1 MIRRPRWRG
10 LAAAWL
16 IFLLL
21 AALGCETDERR
32 EDRAY
37 DALAATGADVDDS
50 ELFHCDVDLYRRY
63 TGSTWRHDKDH
74 VFTIKDESHVKA
86 EVNLYNPRPDRTYS
100 VHLAWIRPDG
110 REIFRRYAE
119 VTRHLVRLPEGVAP
133 DSTGVLPRDVM
144 RELEGRFG
152 TEDAARIAR
161 HLARDPE
168 VAVPVNEVV
177 YRKAVDL
184 GYESRRRR
192 VDADERLNV
201 DSRLNISRE
210 KQRDP
215 GAYLLRVYLD
225 RRLLSETPF
234 TIQD

>member
-1 MIRRPRWRG
+1 MIRRCRRRG
-10 LAAAWL
+10 PAAAWL
-16 IFLLL
+16 ILVLL
-21 AALGCETDERR
+21 ATLGCETDERR

-37 DALAATGADVDDS
+37 DALAAAGADVDDS
-50 ELFHCDVDLYRRY
+50 ELFHCEVDLYRRY
-63 TGSTWRHDKDH
+63 TGSTWMHDKDH

-86 EVNLYNPRPDRTYS
+86 EVNLYNPRPGRTYS

-119 VTRHLVRLPEGVAP
+119 VTRHLVSLPEAVVP
-133 DSTGVLPRDVM
+133 DSAGVLPRQVV

-152 TEDAARIAR
+152 AEEAERIAR

-184 GYESRRRR
+184 GYESRRLQ

-210 KQRDP
+210 KQREA
-215 GAYLLRVYLD
+215 GAYVLRVYLD

-234 TIQD
+234 TVEG